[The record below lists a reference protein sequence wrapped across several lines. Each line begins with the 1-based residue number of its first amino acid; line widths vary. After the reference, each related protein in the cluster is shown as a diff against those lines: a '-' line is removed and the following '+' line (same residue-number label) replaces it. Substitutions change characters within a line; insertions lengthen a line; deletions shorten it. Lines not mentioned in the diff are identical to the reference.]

1 MIKET
6 TILSGID
13 KESFVYNP
21 TKTYDS
27 VDEFFTE
34 NGLED
39 WRANEL
45 KLFTD
50 AGFDVSD
57 SAKQMV
63 ALSEDGTKVIITVA
77 YDDQAEKDA
86 IFANASTG
94 DAPESL
100 IHELSEDHL
109 F

>member
-13 KESFVYNP
+13 KA
-21 TKTYDS
+21 YDS
-27 VDEFFTE
+27 VDAFFTE
-34 NGLED
+34 NGLAD

-45 KLFTD
+45 KLFTE
-50 AGFDVSD
+50 AGFDVTD

-63 ALSEDGTKVIITVA
+63 ALSDDGTKVVITVDYA
-77 YDDQAEKDA
+77 DQAEKDA
-86 IFANASTG
+86 ILASASGTEPTG
-94 DAPESL
+94 LEIILD
-100 IHELSEDHL
+100 SEDHL

>member
-6 TILSGID
+6 TILTGTANT
-13 KESFVYNP
+13 V
-21 TKTYDS
+21 KTYDS
-27 VDEFFTE
+27 VDAFFTE
-34 NGLED
+34 NGLAD
-39 WRANEL
+39 WRAAEL

-50 AGFDVSD
+50 AGFDVTD
-57 SAKQMV
+57 STKQMV

-77 YDDQAEKDA
+77 YDDQAEKDS
-86 IFANASTG
+86 ILANASTG
-94 DAPESL
+94 DAPAAL

>member
-13 KESFVYNP
+13 QESFVYNP

-27 VDEFFTE
+27 VDDFFTE
-34 NGLED
+34 NGLAD
-39 WRANEL
+39 WRADEL

-57 SAKQMV
+57 SAKQQV
-63 ALSEDGTKVIITVA
+63 ALSEDRTKVIITVA
-77 YDDQAEKDA
+77 YADEAEKNA
-86 IFANASTG
+86 VMEHASTG
-94 DAPESL
+94 DAPEGL